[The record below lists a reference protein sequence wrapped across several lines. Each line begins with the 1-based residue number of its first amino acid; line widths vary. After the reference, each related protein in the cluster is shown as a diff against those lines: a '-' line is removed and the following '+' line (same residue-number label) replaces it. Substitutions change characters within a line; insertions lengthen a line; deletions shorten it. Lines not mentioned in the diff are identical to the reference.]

1 MKLLHDWHI
10 PDWDRH
16 YENVILKYNNKW
28 SYQQRQ
34 RDFAL
39 NKVKEWDIA
48 IDIGANVG
56 FWTKELCSKFRFVW
70 AFEPGRENW
79 ECCHKNLEGVKNY
92 QLEQVAISNIEAENV
107 ELYNTS
113 SSCGDMRIKPIGK
126 KARVIDY
133 VDMVPLDS
141 YYHELMPK
149 YAGKVGLI
157 KIDVQ
162 EHEKEVLLGAKKIL
176 EEHSPVICIEL
187 PTRDEKE
194 KEYKVICKN
203 ILGNLG
209 YREVDSFKKETI
221 FIKD

>member
-16 YENVILKYNNKW
+16 YEDVLIHHNNKW
-28 SYQQRQ
+28 SYQQAQ
-34 RDFAL
+34 RDLAL

-79 ECCHKNLEGVKNY
+79 ECCHKNLEGIKNY

-107 ELYNTS
+107 ELYSTS

-176 EEHSPVICIEL
+176 EEHNPVICIEL
-187 PTRDEKE
+187 PT
-194 KEYKVICKN
+194 
-203 ILGNLG
+203 
-209 YREVDSFKKETI
+209 
-221 FIKD
+221 